1 MSKTGRG
8 HRRRQICRFLCL
20 AHAASKHGFVSSSV
34 IGGSRSKSQMN
45 TAVLVL
51 CSDRHTRSS
60 RDADRGAKSNSCAK
74 TASSLQVSSN
84 TIFRGRTKQVVI
96 FSSTRH
102 YNIIDQFSFSY
113 PKLDPLSS
121 LIFLQLTMQPPPIV
135 CFLTDARNK
144 NHVTTAQHRIS
155 LSSG

>member
-1 MSKTGRG
+1 
-8 HRRRQICRFLCL
+8 
-20 AHAASKHGFVSSSV
+20 
-34 IGGSRSKSQMN
+34 MN
-45 TAVLVL
+45 TVVLVL

-102 YNIIDQFSFSY
+102 YNIIDKFSFSY
-113 PKLDPLSS
+113 PKLDPLS
-121 LIFLQLTMQPPPIV
+121 LIILQLTMQPPPIV
-135 CFLTDARNK
+135 CF
-144 NHVTTAQHRIS
+144 
-155 LSSG
+155 

>member
-1 MSKTGRG
+1 
-8 HRRRQICRFLCL
+8 
-20 AHAASKHGFVSSSV
+20 
-34 IGGSRSKSQMN
+34 MN

-60 RDADRGAKSNSCAK
+60 RDADRRAKSNSCAQ

-102 YNIIDQFSFSY
+102 YNIIDIFSFSY

-121 LIFLQLTMQPPPIV
+121 LIFLQLTMQPPHIV
-135 CFLTDARNK
+135 CL
-144 NHVTTAQHRIS
+144 
-155 LSSG
+155 